1 VSAKSKREQPLI
13 MVVDDDQAARELF
26 AAYLEPEYAVVLVSS
41 GTAAIEVAR
50 RLLPD
55 LIVTD
60 VLMPG
65 MGGLQTLFVLK
76 NTPETSDIP
85 AIVVSVV
92 NPRVLA
98 LMPAVTY
105 LTKPVERKEFVE
117 AVRRYVKA
125 PVPMQP

>member
-1 VSAKSKREQPLI
+1 
-13 MVVDDDQAARELF
+13 MVVDDDRGARELF
-26 AAYLEPEYAVVLVSS
+26 AAYLEPEYAVVLVSA

-76 NTPETSDIP
+76 NTRETSDIP

-98 LMPAVTY
+98 LMPAVAY
-105 LTKPVERKEFVE
+105 LTKPGLERSEFLE
-117 AVRRYVKA
+117 TVRRCLRA
-125 PVPMQP
+125 PVSIQP